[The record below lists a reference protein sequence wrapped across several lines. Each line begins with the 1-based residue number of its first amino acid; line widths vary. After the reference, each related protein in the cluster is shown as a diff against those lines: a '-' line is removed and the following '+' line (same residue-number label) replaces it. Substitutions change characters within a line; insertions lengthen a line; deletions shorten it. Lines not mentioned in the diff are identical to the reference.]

1 MNLSDARQLL
11 NGRLLKGLDVYE
23 RRAGVFQIIV
33 PILHEDG
40 DMVEIYMQDSPAGK
54 GKVRLCDYGLSLM
67 RLSYTF
73 DPSTPARQRILD
85 SILINNGINKE
96 DGNLFID
103 SSPQRL
109 HESILQYAG
118 CVQKICNM
126 RYWSREVVRSAFYD
140 DLRQYVLESL
150 SMYSPVPD
158 VPPIPDFPMTVDW
171 ILEHNRR
178 SMYVFGVP
186 GNDKAKS
193 VAIALL
199 EFKKV
204 ELSFISMVVHEDMES
219 LGSRE
224 RLYLTRNADKQY
236 PLLTDFQESG
246 VVDINRLAPVPV

>member
-11 NGRLLKGLDVYE
+11 NGRLLKGFDVYE

-40 DMVEIYMQDSPAGK
+40 DMVEIYMQEPCRQGNSSSL
-54 GKVRLCDYGLSLM
+54 RLRPSLM

-96 DGNLFID
+96 DGNQFMD

-126 RYWSREVVRSAFYD
+126 RLLFHQRLCGAPSTMIYGSMSWNLSACTVQYQMY
-140 DLRQYVLESL
+140 RQYR
-150 SMYSPVPD
+150 
-158 VPPIPDFPMTVDW
+158 IFRTVDW

-178 SMYVFGVP
+178 SMYVFGAAWQRQGEGV
-186 GNDKAKS
+186 
-193 VAIALL
+193 
-199 EFKKV
+199 
-204 ELSFISMVVHEDMES
+204 S
-219 LGSRE
+219 L
-224 RLYLTRNADKQY
+224 
-236 PLLTDFQESG
+236 
-246 VVDINRLAPVPV
+246 